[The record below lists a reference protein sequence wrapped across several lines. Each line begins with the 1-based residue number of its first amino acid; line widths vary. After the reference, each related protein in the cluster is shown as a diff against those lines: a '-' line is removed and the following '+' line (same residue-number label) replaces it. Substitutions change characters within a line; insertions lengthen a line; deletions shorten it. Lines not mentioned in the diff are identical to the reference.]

1 MRLKRF
7 LGYPLIV
14 AVPLLIA
21 SLLTLFSPYPLPR
34 LSEIVFDSYQR
45 WHAQRRDPDSPV
57 RIVAVDEKSLAE
69 VGQWPWPRDTIA
81 KLTQK
86 LTDAGA
92 AAIAFDI
99 AFGEPDQNS
108 PNRLVKRL
116 PTSEERNALEKA
128 ISSTDAS
135 YDAVFAKTLRQSP
148 AVLGFIGGDAGT
160 PVTAEPKPAT
170 RCDEKNDLVP
180 ACFTVLGDDPVDF
193 VPRFDSAV
201 MPIPELFDAAQGI
214 GAINWIPEADSVI
227 RKVPML
233 ISAGGKLAPSLSLE
247 AIRVA
252 LHARN
257 IQVRSSNASGETAFG
272 QKSGV
277 NAIRIENEGS
287 DTGSPDQIIID
298 TEWNGEIRLI
308 ARRSDPGSWI
318 PASSVLDGSFN
329 PDEVR
334 GRIVFVG
341 AVAIGLRDQ
350 RTTAVEPAIPGVEV
364 HAQAVEQIL
373 AGANLVRPDWMQ
385 AVEAFLVLALGGLLA
400 WILRRTRNMPL
411 VSATAGLS
419 IPILLASW
427 SWILFV
433 REGFLFDAVIPDIG
447 ILCVF
452 LTATIYHF
460 QEAEHRRAEVRS
472 MFGRFVTPAVV
483 ERLVEAPDRIVLGGE
498 IRELT
503 IMFSDVRNFTGIAE
517 NQSPQGV
524 VSLIRRIHTPATEA
538 VLKHSGTIDKF
549 IGDGMMAFWN
559 APLDMPNHA
568 LLACK
573 AALDIAE
580 MARNFEDPP
589 IQIGIG
595 LHTGE
600 ACVGNLG
607 SEQRLEYSAL
617 GDAVNLAARIEP
629 LTKIYGVEIVVT
641 EDTCKA
647 AKDLPFLE
655 IDRVMVRGRQGA
667 AGLFALHTGPVSQ
680 GFADLQ
686 AVQKEVLAY
695 YRKGAFAEAL
705 ELLQR
710 NAALYEG
717 AYSRLH
723 TYYSNHFNNLI
734 MNPKVG
740 WQGVTQL

>member
-7 LGYPLIV
+7 LGYPLVV
-14 AVPLLIA
+14 ALPLLIA

-34 LSEIVFDSYQR
+34 LSEIVFDGYQR
-45 WHAQRRDPDSPV
+45 LHAQRHDPDSPV
-57 RIVAVDEKSLAE
+57 RIVVIDEKSLAKI
-69 VGQWPWPRDTIA
+69 GQFPWSRDIIA
-81 KLTQK
+81 TLTQK

-99 AFGEPDQNS
+99 VFSEPDQNS
-108 PNRLVKRL
+108 PDQLINRL

-128 ISSTDAS
+128 MSATTAS
-135 YDAVFAKTLRQSP
+135 YDAVLAKTLEHSP
-148 AVLGFIGGDAGT
+148 VVLGFIGGDTGPPINAKAGFGI
-160 PVTAEPKPAT
+160 A
-170 RCDEKNDLVP
+170 
-180 ACFTVLGDDPVDF
+180 GDNPIDF
-193 VPRFDSAV
+193 VPAFSGAV
-201 MPIPELFDAAQGI
+201 TPIPQLFNTAQGV
-214 GAINWIPEADSVI
+214 GAINWIPESDSVI

-247 AIRVA
+247 ALRVA
-252 LHARN
+252 LRAN
-257 IQVRSSNASGETAFG
+257 TIVVRSSNASGQTAFG
-272 QKSGV
+272 TESGV
-277 NAIRIENEGS
+277 NAIRIASEDGG
-287 DTGSPDQIIID
+287 DAGSPPADIIVD
-298 TEWNGEIRLI
+298 TEANGEIRLI
-308 ARRSDPGSWI
+308 ARKSDPASWI
-318 PASSVLDGSFN
+318 SASSVIDGSFN
-329 PDEVR
+329 PEDVR

-364 HAQAVEQIL
+364 HAQIVEQIL

-385 AVEAFLVLALGGLLA
+385 GVEAFLVLSLGGLLA

-411 VSATAGLS
+411 VSAAAGLS
-419 IPILLASW
+419 MPIMLASW

-433 REGFLFDAVIPDIG
+433 RESVLFDAVMPSLG
-447 ILCVF
+447 ILAVF
-452 LTATIYHF
+452 LAATIYHY

-568 LLACK
+568 LLACR
-573 AALDIAE
+573 AALDIAA
-580 MARNFEDPP
+580 MARGFEDPP

-629 LTKIYGVEIVVT
+629 LTKVYGVEIVVT
-641 EDTCKA
+641 EETSKA
-647 AKDLPFLE
+647 AAGLPFLE
-655 IDRVMVRGRQGA
+655 IDRVTVRGRQGVT
-667 AGLFALHTGPVSQ
+667 GLFALHTGQATPAFVALRNAQ
-680 GFADLQ
+680 GEILGR
-686 AVQKEVLAY
+686 
-695 YRKGAFAEAL
+695 YRQGAFAEAL
-705 ELLQR
+705 EMLER
-710 NAALYEG
+710 HAALYEG
-717 AYSRLH
+717 GYDRLFS
-723 TYYSNHFNNLI
+723 YYKSHFSNLI
-734 MNPKVG
+734 DHPKGG